1 MAVEVL
7 RIVDI
12 SMDGTQTRD
21 SLDEDTVVEYQG
33 HYKARTMLPPLVV
46 FRDGD
51 GTNWLADG
59 FHRLHAMLRLNPDS
73 TVRCEVREGTKR
85 DAIAFGFTANNAH
98 GRRRTN
104 ADKRRAVRMAFEDD
118 EWRTWSDRQIAELC
132 GVDHKTVAVVRA
144 ERTPKIE
151 PTKPKDD
158 QVGNFPTSVGSTEQT
173 RKGKDGKTY
182 QSTKKPPKGGTD
194 AAPEPKPRKKNG
206 TEKVPAKLRMAAESA
221 YGKLIRILGTMGL
234 VDELGDELESII
246 KAIKGA

>member
-1 MAVEVL
+1 MAVEV
-7 RIVDI
+7 IKI
-12 SMDGTQTRD
+12 AQINMDGTQTRD

-104 ADKRRAVRMAFEDD
+104 ADKRRAVRMALDDD
-118 EWRTWSDRQIAELC
+118 EWRQWSDRQIADLC
-132 GVDHKTVAVVRA
+132 GVHHQLVATIRA
-144 ERTPKIE
+144 ERTPQI
-151 PTKPKDD
+151 PPQKPKDG
-158 QVGNFPTSVGSTEQT
+158 QVDESSTSVGSTEQT

-182 QSTKKPPKGGTD
+182 PAKTLKD
-194 AAPEPKPRKKNG
+194 EAPEPKSRKKKNG
-206 TEKVPAKLRMAAESA
+206 SEKVPAKLRLNAEAA
-221 YGKLIRILGTMGL
+221 YGKLMAVLSKMGL
-234 VDELGDELESII
+234 VDELGDELETII